1 MYLVNDMYCIT
12 KQMIL
17 NWIDQCDLQLRQLQN
32 AKDFLHNYYYE
43 RDLIDY
49 SVEENL
55 RDRFGE
61 IIRELKSKR
70 ELLMRMLDQVN
81 TTDNVEMFEYQF
93 PDTAINQLPENL
105 RKEFFDF
112 VYEM

>member
-1 MYLVNDMYCIT
+1 MYGISELQIWD
-12 KQMIL
+12 
-17 NWIDQCDLQLRQLQN
+17 WIDQCDKQMKQLQN
-32 AKDFLHNYYYE
+32 AKDFLYRSYYE

-61 IIRELKSKR
+61 RIRELKSKR

-81 TTDNVEMFEYQF
+81 TTDNVEMFDYQF
-93 PDTAINQLPENL
+93 PDTLVNQLPEDM
-105 RKEFFDF
+105 RKEFFNF
-112 VYEM
+112 VYER

>member
-1 MYLVNDMYCIT
+1 MYGISELQIWD
-12 KQMIL
+12 
-17 NWIDQCDLQLRQLQN
+17 WIDQCDKQMKQLQN
-32 AKDFLHNYYYE
+32 AKDFLYRSYYE

-61 IIRELKSKR
+61 RIRELKSKR

-81 TTDNVEMFEYQF
+81 TTDNVEMFDYQF
-93 PDTAINQLPENL
+93 PDTLVNQLPEDM
-105 RKEFFDF
+105 RKEFFNF
-112 VYEM
+112 VYEI

>member
-1 MYLVNDMYCIT
+1 MYGISELQIWD
-12 KQMIL
+12 
-17 NWIDQCDLQLRQLQN
+17 WIDQCDKQMKQLQN
-32 AKDFLHNYYYE
+32 AKDFLYRSYYE

-61 IIRELKSKR
+61 RIRELKSKR

-81 TTDNVEMFEYQF
+81 TTDNVEMFDYQF
-93 PDTAINQLPENL
+93 PDTLVNQLPEDL
-105 RKEFFDF
+105 RKEFFGY